1 MDFEQVYTNT
11 IEKLYREPRKP
22 EFDHHLLLDNEC
34 PHDFGIYE
42 RINFTHLEA
51 YTIDPE
57 GCEDADDAFSIYND
71 QGSLW
76 LAIHIA
82 DPTEYINLQSSLWKE
97 MSQSLVTKYPS
108 NRKPIHMIPHCIMEM
123 SSLMENKQGN
133 IKNAISIVSEICQS
147 SFHPIGN
154 IQILFSK
161 IRVCQSNSYSYQTAA
176 SLSQTHKCLQLGLK
190 ISSALKDI
198 RGQKTVGVKLNEISN
213 STPIYKDGQVF
224 LYQDRHSEVLMKQ
237 MIAEFAIFANSF
249 VGEYLKIY
257 LHGVGIF
264 RTCNSQDWLTTVY
277 SDISGNE
284 LLTEIITNGI
294 KAEYLSEVSSHDL
307 VGMPEYCHFTSPIRR
322 FSDCV
327 CHYLLKYIYWSQYKN
342 IMIPFSHEQLS
353 YYSIQCLQITRNMK
367 KIQYRDIK
375 FRLIQAMSQ
384 MLQTKKNLQLSFYIT
399 SYKCPFLNL
408 IICQVD
414 QHHIHL
420 SYTLKRNRMS
430 TFYNPKE
437 RHLITIS
444 KIYCLGK
451 FDEGSIPELDSQF
464 TS

>member
-1 MDFEQVYTNT
+1 MDFEQIYTTT
-11 IEKLYREPRKP
+11 IESLYGKPRKP
-22 EFDHHLLLDNEC
+22 ELDHHLLLNNDH
-34 PHDFGIYE
+34 PHE
-42 RINFTHLEA
+42 LSINDRLDLTHLEV
-51 YTIDPE
+51 YSIDPE
-57 GCEDADDAFSIYND
+57 GCDDADDAFSIYND

-97 MSQSLVTKYPS
+97 MSQSLVTRYPS
-108 NRKPIHMIPHCIMEM
+108 NRKPIHMIPHSIMEM
-123 SSLMENKQGN
+123 SSLMENKQGS

-147 SFHPIGN
+147 TFRPVGN

-161 IRVCQSNSYSYQTAA
+161 IKVSQNNTFNYQTAA
-176 SLSQTHKCLQLGLK
+176 SLSQTHKCLQLGLN
-190 ISSALKDI
+190 ISMALKEI
-198 RGQKTVGVKLNEISN
+198 RGQKTVGIKLNELSN
-213 STPIYKDGQVF
+213 STPVYSDGRVF
-224 LYQDRHSEVLMKQ
+224 LYQDSHSEVMMKQ

-249 VGEYLKIY
+249 IGEYLKIN
-257 LHGVGIF
+257 LHGIGIF
-264 RTCNSQDWLTTVY
+264 RTCNSQDWLTTLY

-322 FSDCV
+322 LSDCV

-342 IMIPFSHEQLS
+342 IMVPFSHQQLS
-353 YYSIQCLQITRNMK
+353 DYSNQCLQITRNMK

-384 MLQTKKNLQLSFYIT
+384 MLQTKKSLQLSYYIT

-420 SYTLKRNRMS
+420 SYTLKRGQLS
-430 TFYNPKE
+430 TFFNPKE
-437 RHLITIS
+437 RHFITIS